1 MAVVNDGT
9 STEITKMY
17 LDNNSFIKKAYQER
31 AETTDYNVVNT
42 KIIAWNN
49 NIRS

>member
-17 LDNNSFIKKAYQER
+17 LDNNSFIKSVSRKSR
-31 AETTDYNVVNT
+31 
-42 KIIAWNN
+42 NN
-49 NIRS
+49 RL